1 MHVCVCVCL
10 LQLLKHGS
18 TAVLWEPDM
27 LQVMEAA
34 ERRGLKEL
42 NGDAAQALGLLLSQ
56 VQPLVVSTH
65 EKHKQTQDIFTATV
79 RSRAQYCAPHI
90 MSCRII
96 QAQRVS
102 NSHSVFITS
111 TL

>member
-1 MHVCVCVCL
+1 MLLLLSISSVIDVGMFMQLHFMHACVCLCLCL

-42 NGDAAQALGLLLSQ
+42 NGDAAQALRLLLSQ

-65 EKHKQTQDIFTATV
+65 ENTNKPKIK
-79 RSRAQYCAPHI
+79 YWEP
-90 MSCRII
+90 
-96 QAQRVS
+96 
-102 NSHSVFITS
+102 
-111 TL
+111 L

>member
-1 MHVCVCVCL
+1 
-10 LQLLKHGS
+10 
-18 TAVLWEPDM
+18 M

-65 EKHKQTQDIFTATV
+65 EKHKQTQDIAWNFTATV

-90 MSCRII
+90 MSWRII
-96 QAQRVS
+96 
-102 NSHSVFITS
+102 
-111 TL
+111 